1 MRLSTIIRGMRQKS
15 LFASFRAM
23 GALTP
28 FYRLSFAASAFTC
41 SLVRLLADG
50 PVPFEKI
57 ASRLAKDSG
66 SHGLLR
72 AWLDLGVRVGELGRG
87 ARGYSLKGYS
97 RMIAAPERDPHAA
110 LFQEALSL
118 HHDLIMN
125 TPGKCARGEKWRPEE
140 HDGRLIARS
149 SRLGEP
155 VVMEAVDRTFPRKGK
170 VRLLEIGCG
179 SGVYIRHAAER
190 NPSLTAVGIELSEQ
204 AAVYARDNI
213 REWGLE
219 GRVRIEN
226 ADIRKS
232 APAGGFDVATLH
244 NNIYYFAE
252 ETRTDLLRHVKSLLN
267 PGGMLLLT
275 TPCPGGSPMSELLN
289 LWGCATEGCGPLPSV
304 ASMKEHFTDA
314 GFTRFTAKSLLP
326 GDQYYAFTG
335 YAIP

>member
-252 ETRTDLLRHVKSLLN
+252 ETRTDLEQMRAEV
-267 PGGMLLLT
+267 
-275 TPCPGGSPMSELLN
+275 
-289 LWGCATEGCGPLPSV
+289 
-304 ASMKEHFTDA
+304 
-314 GFTRFTAKSLLP
+314 TRFKELTGQVEGLLAEIARTRETTEELRRLTGELESRIKGLP
-326 GDQYYAFTG
+326 EETLRELAGLIQAYLDSKDQ
-335 YAIP
+335 